1 MRPGAGRPP
10 RGEKAG
16 VPHRPRPEL
25 TGREPVLVTMK
36 VRAGITSLRGRSAFD
51 RVLRSLR
58 RVRAELGAH
67 VTHYSV
73 QRDHVH
79 LIVEAEDMRA
89 LSRGMQGLAVRIARG
104 VNRAMNRKG
113 AVFADRFHDRVL
125 RSPRQVR
132 NALSY
137 VLCNARK
144 HGLAPRQRG
153 WLDPHSSAWAF
164 DGWASTTHAPS
175 TSDSVSPP
183 RTWLLRVGW
192 RRGGLLEVDHRPGTL
207 S

>member
-1 MRPGAGRPP
+1 
-10 RGEKAG
+10 
-16 VPHRPRPEL
+16 
-25 TGREPVLVTMK
+25 MK
-36 VRAGITSLRGRSAFD
+36 VRSGITSLRGRSAFD

-58 RVRAELGAH
+58 LMRVELGAM

-79 LIVEAEDMRA
+79 LMVEASDTSR

-132 NALSY
+132 NALAY

-144 HGLAPRQRG
+144 HGLAPSRAG
-153 WLDPHSSAWAF
+153 WLDPHSSAPAF
-164 DGWASTTHAPS
+164 DGW
-175 TSDSVSPP
+175 VSPSAPPVVSDAVSAP

-192 RRGGLLEVDHRPGTL
+192 RRSGLIHVDHRPGGL
-207 S
+207 P

>member
-1 MRPGAGRPP
+1 
-10 RGEKAG
+10 
-16 VPHRPRPEL
+16 
-25 TGREPVLVTMK
+25 MK

-51 RVLRSLR
+51 RVLRALR
-58 RVRAELGAH
+58 RVRVELGAR

-79 LIVEAEDMRA
+79 LMVEAQGTSA

-132 NALSY
+132 NALAY

-144 HGLAPRQRG
+144 HGVAPNRRD
-153 WLDPHSSAWAF
+153 WIDPHSSACAF
-164 DGWASTTHAPS
+164 DGWASITTTPLAC
-175 TSDSVSPP
+175 DAVSPP

-192 RRGGLLEVDHRPGTL
+192 RRGGLLEVDHRPGAL